1 MSTSLASKRL
11 AEASSGTKATV
22 VVGFYLITFL
32 MGGFFLFVGGR
43 LGVGIDLTVAVFY
56 MIVTVLFY
64 ALNKAR
70 KDQL

>member
-1 MSTSLASKRL
+1 MSTTLATKRL
-11 AEASSGTKATV
+11 AEVPSGTKATV

-43 LGVGIDLTVAVFY
+43 LGVGIDLTAAVFY

-64 ALNKAR
+64 ALNRDA
-70 KDQL
+70 

>member
-1 MSTSLASKRL
+1 MSTILTTKRL
-11 AEASSGTKATV
+11 VEAPSGTKATV

-32 MGGFFLFVGGR
+32 MGGFFLFVGDR
-43 LGVGIDLTVAVFY
+43 LGVGIDLTAAVLY

-64 ALNKAR
+64 AINKAR